1 MGKVALGFHA
11 LGLGFA
17 SVVGFKV
24 NGFQLGSK
32 KSLG

>member
-1 MGKVALGFHA
+1 MMGKVALGFHA

-24 NGFQLGSK
+24 NGFQLG
-32 KSLG
+32 